1 MTVWCS
7 LYTYFDELC
16 GQIKGLCD
24 ILGPTSLVSRKRVNF
39 SVSFVSVNLS
49 IQLKMVL
56 VFLFMKG
63 LVRRYE

>member
-1 MTVWCS
+1 MTVWCTS
-7 LYTYFDELC
+7 YMYFDGLC

-24 ILGPTSLVSRKRVNF
+24 ILGPTSPVSRKRGNF

-63 LVRRYE
+63 LVRGYK